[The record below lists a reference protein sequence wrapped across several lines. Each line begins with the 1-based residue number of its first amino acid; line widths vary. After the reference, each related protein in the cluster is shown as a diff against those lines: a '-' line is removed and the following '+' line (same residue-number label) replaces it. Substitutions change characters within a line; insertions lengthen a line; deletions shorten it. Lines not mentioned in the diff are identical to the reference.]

1 MRGYISKWGPVT
13 FEESLGFVK
22 KVKSRD
28 YMLYLSLLG
37 ILSIKERIP
46 LETYQELFM
55 LLRNHEDLRK
65 ELERFRPKCRQ
76 RGLYSPNSFWMSI
89 LLLPLVFLSVLLA
102 FDKPFSYLQQV
113 AN

>member
-1 MRGYISKWGPVT
+1 MRGYIFKWGPVT

-22 KVKSRD
+22 KVK
-28 YMLYLSLLG
+28 
-37 ILSIKERIP
+37 
-46 LETYQELFM
+46 LFM
-55 LLRNHEDLRK
+55 LLRNHEDLRE
-65 ELERFRPKCRQ
+65 ELERFRPCRQ

-89 LLLPLVFLSVLLA
+89 LLLPLVLLSVLLA